1 MNMINKN
8 TKTNESFLGDLYMSK
23 FAVNNNIPI
32 IRNIVY
38 KRINDILKDI
48 KETTP
53 EMSDFFKDKID
64 INMKN
69 TINKILNDYQLNK
82 QY

>member
-1 MNMINKN
+1 MYMINKN
-8 TKTNESFLGDLYMSK
+8 KKTNESFLGDLYMSK

-38 KRINDILKDI
+38 KRINDMLKDI
-48 KETTP
+48 KELTP

-69 TINKILNDYQLNK
+69 TINKILNDYKTQ
-82 QY
+82 

>member
-1 MNMINKN
+1 MYMMKI
-8 TKTNESFLGDLYMSK
+8 TQKTNESFLGDLYMPK

-48 KETTP
+48 KEQTP

-69 TINKILNDYQLNK
+69 TINKILNDYKTQ
-82 QY
+82 

>member
-1 MNMINKN
+1 MTTKN

-48 KETTP
+48 KEQTP

-69 TINKILNDYQLNK
+69 TINKILNDYKTQ
-82 QY
+82 

>member
-1 MNMINKN
+1 MIKKNK
-8 TKTNESFLGDLYMSK
+8 KTNESFLGDLYMPKS
-23 FAVNNNIPI
+23 AVNNNIPI

-48 KETTP
+48 KEQTP

-69 TINKILNDYQLNK
+69 TINKILNDYKTQ
-82 QY
+82 

>member
-1 MNMINKN
+1 MNMINK
-8 TKTNESFLGDLYMSK
+8 KTNESFLGDLYMSK

-69 TINKILNDYQLNK
+69 TINKILNDYKTQ
-82 QY
+82 

>member
-1 MNMINKN
+1 
-8 TKTNESFLGDLYMSK
+8 MSK
-23 FAVNNNIPI
+23 FAVNNNIPL

-38 KRINDILKDI
+38 KRINDMLKDI

-69 TINKILNDYQLNK
+69 TINKILNDYKTQ
-82 QY
+82 

>member
-1 MNMINKN
+1 MTTKNK
-8 TKTNESFLGDLYMSK
+8 KTNESFLGDLYMSK
-23 FAVNNNIPI
+23 FAVNSNIPI

-48 KETTP
+48 KEQTP

-69 TINKILNDYQLNK
+69 TINKILNDYKTQ
-82 QY
+82 